1 MVREILA
8 PNSKRV
14 YYAGDDD
21 QCIYTWMGVNVKD
34 FLRASEEKQILTQ
47 SYRVPQQVHDI
58 AASVVNRIDIRQ
70 DKQWKPASHTGTV
83 VWHRDVRDVDL
94 DEGQWL
100 VLARTNYI
108 ANNIARELRED
119 GYVFYREGSGWSI
132 SPNILQSIETWL
144 LLCKGSEIST
154 EKLWQFCDQLRKGFL
169 TRSAK
174 SRLKKMEEDETFTLA
189 RLINEFE
196 LQASEQT
203 NWYDIINVSETEEIY
218 ISSARRRNEKILT
231 GTPRIKIST
240 IHKAKGG
247 EADNVLLILES
258 SKAASKS
265 KDQDAEKRTF
275 YVGIT
280 RAKKELHLVEA
291 KSEWGFYI

>member
-1 MVREILA
+1 
-8 PNSKRV
+8 
-14 YYAGDDD
+14 
-21 QCIYTWMGVNVKD
+21 
-34 FLRASEEKQILTQ
+34 
-47 SYRVPQQVHDI
+47 
-58 AASVVNRIDIRQ
+58 
-70 DKQWKPASHTGTV
+70 
-83 VWHRDVRDVDL
+83 
-94 DEGQWL
+94 
-100 VLARTNYI
+100 
-108 ANNIARELRED
+108 
-119 GYVFYREGSGWSI
+119 
-132 SPNILQSIETWL
+132 
-144 LLCKGSEIST
+144 
-154 EKLWQFCDQLRKGFL
+154 
-169 TRSAK
+169 
-174 SRLKKMEEDETFTLA
+174 MEEDETFTLA
-189 RLINEFE
+189 RLVNEFE

-280 RAKKELHLVEA
+280 RAKKELHLIEA